1 MQNRIRELRGRARL
15 TQVELATLLGVS
27 ENDVSRWECSKRPL
41 SPPTID
47 KLAAVF
53 KVPSWELFLD
63 RKGLRQLVAASGGT
77 PEVNTDDTAE
87 GSRGR

>member
-1 MQNRIRELRGRARL
+1 MQNRIRELRERARL

-41 SPPTID
+41 SPATIER
-47 KLAAVF
+47 LAAVF

-63 RKGLRQLVAASGGT
+63 RKGLRRLVAESGGT
-77 PEVNTDDTAE
+77 PEVRNDELAGGT
-87 GSRGR
+87 RGR

>member
-1 MQNRIRELRGRARL
+1 MTKRIRELRERARL
-15 TQVELATLLGVS
+15 TQVELATLLGVDES
-27 ENDVSRWECSKRPL
+27 DVSRWEGAKRPL
-41 SPPTID
+41 SPATID
-47 KLAAVF
+47 KLAAIF

-63 RKGLRQLVAASGGT
+63 RKGLRQLVAASSGT